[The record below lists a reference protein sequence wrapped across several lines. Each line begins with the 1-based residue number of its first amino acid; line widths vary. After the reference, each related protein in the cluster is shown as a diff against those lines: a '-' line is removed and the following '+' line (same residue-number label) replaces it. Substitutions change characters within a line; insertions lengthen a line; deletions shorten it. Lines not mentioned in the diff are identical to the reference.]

1 MKRSYKRIIGS
12 RLIVTALAVLIQ
24 LTWLWGLLE
33 FLAPYALPINIVL
46 TVLAVLFVLYV
57 ASKRDEPAYKILW
70 LICILAFPLFG
81 AILYLG
87 FGDKKTSRPLHRRL
101 EKAVAEIG
109 PPKAEAD
116 AAHEL
121 EQESPHMA
129 QIFHYASRLSR
140 YPVQRNR
147 DARYY
152 PSGEAMFPVML
163 RALEQAEKY
172 IYLEYF
178 IISEGKMWQSMLATL
193 VQKAACGVD
202 VRIIYDDLG
211 SLTTLPPGY
220 AEYLRRRNIKCVS
233 FNPMRLFL
241 SGTLNN
247 RDHRKILVIDGKV
260 AFSGGINLADEYI
273 NRIEKYGY
281 WKDGG
286 FRLEGPAVQNY
297 VQMFAEF
304 WNAFSKDPLT
314 LPDSCGSCPPEQGD
328 GYVLPYCDSP
338 ANRDAVSNHL
348 YMELLG
354 QATQYAWFFTPYLML
369 GDTLLDAFVR
379 AAQRGVD
386 VRIFV
391 PGVPDKKLAYRMTQ
405 SFFRPLLEAGV
416 RIYTYT
422 PGFLHAKA
430 CLIDDEI
437 GMLGTV
443 NLDYRSLF
451 LHFECNALFYRA
463 SLLRDLKR
471 DFEETLP
478 LCKEITQ
485 QDLRKALHS
494 RMVDSIL
501 RIISPLC

>member
-1 MKRSYKRIIGS
+1 M
-12 RLIVTALAVLIQ
+12 
-24 LTWLWGLLE
+24 
-33 FLAPYALPINIVL
+33 
-46 TVLAVLFVLYV
+46 
-57 ASKRDEPAYKILW
+57 
-70 LICILAFPLFG
+70 
-81 AILYLG
+81 
-87 FGDKKTSRPLHRRL
+87 
-101 EKAVAEIG
+101 
-109 PPKAEAD
+109 
-116 AAHEL
+116 
-121 EQESPHMA
+121 
-129 QIFHYASRLSR
+129 
-140 YPVQRNR
+140 
-147 DARYY
+147 
-152 PSGEAMFPVML
+152 
-163 RALEQAEKY
+163 
-172 IYLEYF
+172 
-178 IISEGKMWQSMLATL
+178 
-193 VQKAACGVD
+193 
-202 VRIIYDDLG
+202 
-211 SLTTLPPGY
+211 
-220 AEYLRRRNIKCVS
+220 
-233 FNPMRLFL
+233 
-241 SGTLNN
+241 
-247 RDHRKILVIDGKV
+247 
-260 AFSGGINLADEYI
+260 
-273 NRIEKYGY
+273 
-281 WKDGG
+281 
-286 FRLEGPAVQNY
+286 QNY

-314 LPDSCGSCPPEQGD
+314 LPDSCGSCSPEQGD

-443 NLDYRSLF
+443 NLDYRSFF

-463 SLLRDLKR
+463 SLLRDLKQ

-485 QDLRKALHS
+485 QDLRKALRS
-494 RMVDSIL
+494 RMLDSIL